1 MKRLVILLL
10 AIFALNSY
18 AQEYVTLEQECICDL
33 TTSYIK
39 PSDGAKRSRLSTKRG
54 GYINVAYPDDM
65 PDSLMVAIDMAK
77 DVWNSFL
84 PSGVTVNIQFLYT
97 DLGNSDIRTEAQ
109 HHLMED
115 GFYYPTA
122 LFKALTH
129 TDDSSLDAKIK
140 INNKTVWN
148 VGLSKSTTPVKNLS
162 YSLLREI
169 ARVLGFGSFIKYN
182 AKRDTFGFYIKNEK
196 TKFESCLFSED
207 DIYLKDI
214 FETERTKLRNFV
226 KQANGYVYFG
236 RKEESRIIYAP
247 STFEESKSLNRVLAD
262 GTLMSSKEQP
272 TVDLVI
278 DSLTT
283 NILREIGWKSRTKTV
298 KIIGEDIE
306 DSGITSAYKK
316 HIFHVTPSEGIEKPM
331 WECCLPLKD
340 GGVER
345 LTSSNLTFVLPS
357 ITDDKYVHTIE
368 GDINA
373 TITFKGIVG
382 NDSVYDSYNL
392 TLELKPS
399 ILKVNKVNIIPTD
412 DPYLFDIDVDVYY
425 EGSHYLDAYVEE
437 EYSPIECAYFSDT
450 PYYTRLHLKNVD
462 SYGNAALYIKVK
474 NRYGEENYSIDDLF
488 ENELNIEE
496 DNSKLKQVKNE
507 VSTINIG
514 NQKVIILK
522 VCDKGKTII
531 RKILA
536 R

>member
-169 ARVLGFGSFIKYN
+169 ARVLGFGSFIN
-182 AKRDTFGFYIKNEK
+182 TA
-196 TKFESCLFSED
+196 
-207 DIYLKDI
+207 
-214 FETERTKLRNFV
+214 
-226 KQANGYVYFG
+226 
-236 RKEESRIIYAP
+236 
-247 STFEESKSLNRVLAD
+247 LN
-262 GTLMSSKEQP
+262 
-272 TVDLVI
+272 
-278 DSLTT
+278 
-283 NILREIGWKSRTKTV
+283 
-298 KIIGEDIE
+298 
-306 DSGITSAYKK
+306 
-316 HIFHVTPSEGIEKPM
+316 
-331 WECCLPLKD
+331 
-340 GGVER
+340 
-345 LTSSNLTFVLPS
+345 
-357 ITDDKYVHTIE
+357 
-368 GDINA
+368 
-373 TITFKGIVG
+373 
-382 NDSVYDSYNL
+382 
-392 TLELKPS
+392 
-399 ILKVNKVNIIPTD
+399 
-412 DPYLFDIDVDVYY
+412 
-425 EGSHYLDAYVEE
+425 
-437 EYSPIECAYFSDT
+437 
-450 PYYTRLHLKNVD
+450 
-462 SYGNAALYIKVK
+462 
-474 NRYGEENYSIDDLF
+474 
-488 ENELNIEE
+488 
-496 DNSKLKQVKNE
+496 
-507 VSTINIG
+507 
-514 NQKVIILK
+514 
-522 VCDKGKTII
+522 
-531 RKILA
+531 
-536 R
+536 